1 MNAADAHYPAEK
13 CPFCTIGSAY
23 PFPAESS
30 PVLWERKNEHGGD
43 SLGKCVPGEEEIDVE
58 RTEPGSFVVLRS
70 RDVVAF
76 LDILP
81 MVGGEF

>member
-30 PVLWERKNEHGGD
+30 QVLWERKSEDGGD
-43 SLGKCVPGEEEIDVE
+43 SLGKCVPAEEEIDVE